1 MTTQLEFRMLGP
13 LEVIA
18 AGQPIDLGPARQRAL
33 LAVLLVQANWVVS
46 TDRLLDD
53 LWGDSP
59 PTSAAHALQV
69 YVSNL
74 RKLLEPGRP
83 PGSPGECLVTRRPG
97 YMLAVPPERVDASCF
112 EAGAATGRRA
122 LAESRPDAA
131 AAALRAAL
139 DRWKGPALADLADQ
153 AFCRT
158 EAGRLEELRLGATED
173 RVEADLALGLHGELV
188 GELEVLVE
196 RHPLRE
202 RLWAHLL
209 IALYRCGRQADALRA
224 YQRVRTVLGEE
235 LGLEP
240 GAALRRVEQ
249 AILRQDDDLEFRPA
263 PIPPSEPVIEEE
275 SSPAVASAPEPRGD
289 WGPRRPERRN
299 LTALSVELCGH
310 DQARQQVDRD
320 ELRLVME
327 GAASIVCDAFEDY
340 GGTVTSQ
347 SGGELLGLFGV
358 PGAHEDD
365 AERAIR
371 AGLRIVEEIRSF
383 GVDVARGWGVEP
395 LGAKVGVNTGP
406 AVVEPGTGDPVGGC
420 AATGHAITAA
430 ARLVSRARP
439 GCVLVAES
447 TRRLADPLFE
457 WGDVRHLVIAGD
469 QLVASEATA
478 PRTVS
483 GSICRL
489 EEGDV
494 ELVGREQ
501 EVAAGSDA
509 VDAVLGGAGGVL
521 FVTGEAG
528 IGKSRL
534 LGELRRRF
542 EATGSAGGDP
552 LWLEGRCVSFGQS
565 LPYGPFRGMLREWL
579 GTSPHQP
586 QLRTR
591 VGLRRQVEALFG
603 EEADRL
609 QPLLATVLGLPLER
623 DASESLKHRAPDS
636 LQAAI
641 FDAVEALVGRLAR
654 DRPVV
659 VAVDDT
665 QWADPTSLQLLE
677 HLLATTETAA
687 VLVVLVGRPERDH
700 PSWRLKE
707 FAARHFGHRT
717 HDIAL
722 EALTGDASARML
734 DSLPG
739 MSDVPDAVARRV
751 LEVAEGNPFFIE
763 ELATSLVE
771 GGFPGGTDD
780 GWRWEGDAVVDVPRT
795 VETVL
800 IARIDRLP
808 PVSREVLTAA
818 SVVGRQFGVELI
830 EAVCDAGTDVTGAL
844 RELGRLD
851 LVREVRRW
859 PRREYRFKHAL
870 IQQAAYGMLMED
882 WRRELHRRTAHGIE
896 TIMAD
901 RVAESYALLAHHCVQ
916 AGEIPRATAYFRLAG
931 DGARRLHAV
940 EEAIEHYSCGI
951 DLATLLAEPLDL
963 ATAAGLHLGRGQ
975 VLWQRGDERAEADFE
990 AALLASRRIG
1000 DRTTEL
1006 DALEGLGLVEAFLHG
1021 RRDHAVARFERAFSL
1036 AQECRHDMAAVTF
1049 ANRLTIEL
1057 ANRLEFDRALEWGEV
1072 AMAAA
1077 TRAGTDRAR
1086 ARAMDGRKLVA
1097 TALGDFSTLREL
1109 TSNLERILVAQDDL
1123 WYLKFALAEASVEAA
1138 GRGRFAEA
1146 SDRLA
1151 DALAVNERLGNR
1163 VDAPYFVTLQARMER
1178 SRGGYGLALILAREA
1193 VMLACEHSRGMWQA
1207 WAEADLGVIYLE
1219 LGSLASAIA
1228 HLERGREAADRA
1240 GVGTQYVRCCSH
1252 LAWSYWRSGDE
1263 VRSAELLA
1271 EAEDLLGRV
1280 NVPPGA
1286 AWLEGADAYLS
1297 VARTRRARSEG
1308 NRASELLKPL
1318 LAPAQAS
1325 GWYEAISSVSLALAA
1340 SSALEPAE
1348 PLLRQALESAQLG
1361 GLRPLEWQTHR
1372 ALAEGLRVRGEE
1384 READQHIRQASLI
1397 SSEIAKSIDDPA
1409 IRESFLT
1416 ETP

>member
-1 MTTQLEFRMLGP
+1 M
-13 LEVIA
+13 
-18 AGQPIDLGPARQRAL
+18 
-33 LAVLLVQANWVVS
+33 
-46 TDRLLDD
+46 
-53 LWGDSP
+53 
-59 PTSAAHALQV
+59 SAAHALQV

-97 YMLAVPPERVDASCF
+97 YMLAVAPEGIDASCF

-122 LAESRPDAA
+122 LAESRPAA
-131 AAALRAAL
+131 AAVALRAAL
-139 DRWKGPALADLADQ
+139 DRWRGPALADLADQ
-153 AFCRT
+153 PFGRT
-158 EAGRLEELRLGATED
+158 EACRLEELRLGATED

-240 GAALRRVEQ
+240 GAALRRLEQ

-263 PIPPSEPVIEEE
+263 PTPPSEPVIEEE
-275 SSPAVASAPEPRGD
+275 TSPAVASPPEPPVGQ
-289 WGPRRPERRN
+289 GPRRPERRN

-310 DQARQQVDRD
+310 DQARQQLDGD

-327 GAASIVCDAFEDY
+327 GAASVVHDALEAY

-347 SGGELLGLFGV
+347 AGGELLGLFGV

-371 AGLRIVEEIRSF
+371 AGLRIVEEVRSF

-395 LGAKVGVNTGP
+395 LRAKVGVNTGP
-406 AVVEPGTGDPVGGC
+406 AVVEPGTGDPANGC

-430 ARLVSRARP
+430 ARLLSCAAP
-439 GCVLVAES
+439 GQMLVAES

-457 WGDVRHLVIAGD
+457 WGDVGPLAIEGD
-469 QLVASEATA
+469 QPLVASEATGSR
-478 PRTVS
+478 PLS
-483 GSICRL
+483 GRVRRL
-489 EEGDV
+489 EGGDV
-494 ELVGREQ
+494 ELVGREE
-501 EVAAGSDA
+501 EVAVGSEA

-623 DASESLKHRAPDS
+623 DASESLKYRAPDS

-677 HLLATTETAA
+677 HLLASTETAA

-707 FAARHFGHRT
+707 VAARQFGHRT
-717 HDIAL
+717 RDIAL
-722 EALTGDASARML
+722 EALNGDASAKML
-734 DSLPG
+734 GSLPG
-739 MSDVPDAVARRV
+739 ASDVPDPVARRV

-763 ELATSLVE
+763 ELATSLAE
-771 GGFPGGTDD
+771 GGFPVVAGDS
-780 GWRWEGDAVVDVPRT
+780 WRWEGDAVVDVPRT
-795 VETVL
+795 VEAVL
-800 IARIDRLP
+800 IARIDRLAAG
-808 PVSREVLTAA
+808 SREVLTAA

-844 RELGRLD
+844 RELGHLD

-901 RVAESYALLAHHCVQ
+901 RVAESYALLAHHYVQ
-916 AGEIPRATAYFRLAG
+916 AGEAPRAVAYYRLAG
-931 DGARRLHAV
+931 DGARGLHAV

-951 DLATLLAEPLDL
+951 DLATSLDEPFDP
-963 ATAAGLHLGRGQ
+963 ATVAGLHLGRGQ

-990 AALLASRRIG
+990 AALVASRLIG

-1021 RRDHAVARFERAFSL
+1021 RRDLAVARFERVFDL
-1036 AQECRHDMAAVTF
+1036 ARQCRDDMAAATF
-1049 ANRLTIEL
+1049 ANRLTIEF
-1057 ANRLEFDRALEWGEV
+1057 ANRLEYDRALEWGDE
-1072 AMAAA
+1072 ALAAA
-1077 TRAGTDRAR
+1077 ERAGTDRAR

-1109 TSNLERILVAQDDL
+1109 TSDLERILVAEDDL

-1151 DALAVNERLGNR
+1151 DALAINQRLGNR
-1163 VDAPYFVTLQARMER
+1163 VDAPYFVTLRARMER
-1178 SRGGYGLALILAREA
+1178 SRGGYGLALGLAREA

-1252 LAWSYWRSGDE
+1252 LAWSHWRSGDQ

-1271 EAEDLLGRV
+1271 EAEDLLGSV
-1280 NVPPGA
+1280 SVPPGT
-1286 AWLEGADAYLS
+1286 AWLEGTDAYLS
-1297 VARTRRARSEG
+1297 VARTMSARSEG

-1340 SSALEPAE
+1340 SSAIDLVE

-1361 GLRPLEWQTHR
+1361 GLRPLERQTHR
-1372 ALAEGLRVRGEE
+1372 ALAEALRVRGEE
-1384 READQHIRQASLI
+1384 READQHLRQASLI
-1397 SSEIAKSIDDPA
+1397 SSELASSIDDPVVKK
-1409 IRESFLT
+1409 SFLT
-1416 ETP
+1416 ETS